1 MPIIT
6 TFPFLL
12 GVSQFQVNHGF
23 FIPSATK
30 LFGYLTFPVCCN
42 SDHRL
47 ESLEGLPVGKR
58 DEKVRRR
65 GNQMV

>member
-12 GVSQFQVNHGF
+12 GGVSQFQVNHGF
-23 FIPSATK
+23 FSPSATK

-42 SDHRL
+42 SDHRPG
-47 ESLEGLPVGKR
+47 SLEGLPMGKR
-58 DEKVRRR
+58 DEKVRT